1 MDNLFEPPSK
11 QIWEQRSLW
20 IEHEIEKAETGLSY
34 LASDHSVALFY
45 DMQRAYCAGA
55 WISVVVMAVSSIDS
69 HFRETESGDNRI
81 GTAKLLNEFYEGEGD
96 EIDWLRK
103 LRNKYVHLNLEEPF
117 LEINT
122 GLVTKSNLKPMQQK
136 QLKLPSKHFI
146 KTPGHDVDIPFY

>member
-11 QIWEQRSLW
+11 QLWQQRSLW
-20 IEHEIEKAETGLSY
+20 IENEIEKAETGLSY

-69 HFRETESGDNRI
+69 HFRETESGDNRA
-81 GTAKLLNEFYEGEGD
+81 GTASLLKEFYEGEVE

-103 LRNKYVHLNLEEPF
+103 LRNKYVHLNLQEPF
-117 LEINT
+117 LEMDTWFNNQV
-122 GLVTKSNLKPMQQK
+122 LLEADATKA
-136 QLKLPSKHFI
+136 I
-146 KTPGHDVDIPFY
+146 KIAIKAFYQNPGT